1 MLGHTSQFM
10 LLRTEA
16 MAWSS
21 YLRIARSAESLMR
34 REEALKNA
42 RRVYSKMQVHLSN
55 TPLADEERNLVN
67 SSIHDVRK
75 EFPEFFEMRVGR
87 SPRAPISNSPLRKE
101 QRRDFLR
108 TLENKSWNESLV
120 VIDVEYKRIGDNHRK
135 CGAWLIQL
143 CSYLLYPTKRMPK
156 RYQLS
161 LHERPTQT
169 SRQKVSGNTPL
180 TGAK

>member
-1 MLGHTSQFM
+1 MLGPTSQFM

-42 RRVYSKMQVHLSN
+42 NRVYSKMQAHLSN
-55 TPLADEERNLVN
+55 TPLADEERSLLN
-67 SSIHDVRK
+67 SSIHDARK
-75 EFPEFFEMRVGR
+75 EFPEFFEMGARR
-87 SPRAPISNSPLRKE
+87 RRPRAPISNSPLRKE
-101 QRRDFLR
+101 QPRDFLR

-156 RYQLS
+156 RYRLS
-161 LHERPTQT
+161 PD
-169 SRQKVSGNTPL
+169 
-180 TGAK
+180 